1 MNAREIAAQE
11 LTFMKHGVMQE
22 PKESNSLAY
31 ENASTKDQKEKRYNR
46 VIYTPHRYSLT
57 AESAGNH
64 DQRGDRN
71 CFHNGHNKTNDT
83 SWICWLIIHSF
94 YNN

>member
-31 ENASTKDQKEKRYNR
+31 ENASTKDQKEKR
-46 VIYTPHRYSLT
+46 TT
-57 AESAGNH
+57 ESAGNH

-83 SWICWLIIHSF
+83 SWICWLTIHSF